1 MRNVRQGEILYDL
14 QIIENKASQVHKA
27 YILLSIPQYD
37 EMFLPNFRTG
47 DVVILYERNHDSDN
61 VTNKMVFKGNIEQ
74 ITDTELR
81 IRLRATQRNVS
92 VFPPDSR
99 YAVEHDTMDTTFRSM
114 YLGLSAFLDANTER
128 RELLLGQRSP
138 RFDSSFDEA
147 IAQVG
152 DDFERVVLK
161 AQAARDYFLLVG
173 PPGTGKTSR
182 ALRRMVEHFYATSS
196 MQILLLAY
204 TNRAVDEICQSLSL

>member
-1 MRNVRQGEILYDL
+1 MIRWIL
-14 QIIENKASQVHKA
+14 H
-27 YILLSIPQYD
+27 
-37 EMFLPNFRTG
+37 F
-47 DVVILYERNHDSDN
+47 
-61 VTNKMVFKGNIEQ
+61 
-74 ITDTELR
+74 
-81 IRLRATQRNVS
+81 
-92 VFPPDSR
+92 
-99 YAVEHDTMDTTFRSM
+99 AVCI
-114 YLGLSAFLDANTER
+114 LGLSAFLDANTER

-182 ALRRMVEHFYATSS
+182 ALRRMVEHFLCNIIYADIVTSLY
-196 MQILLLAY
+196 QPG
-204 TNRAVDEICQSLSL
+204 CG